1 VLFNGSASQRW
12 LSTAPGLPT
21 THWFQLR
28 CCLQQP
34 LLVLTP
40 NTKLS
45 GSMRLVAHARQSY
58 DVHVELHAPPVA
70 PGMAPQ
76 KVRCNK
82 MQLLVVCGGMF
93 GRLGGIASVAGV
105 RLILGR
111 LYVATWLRGL
121 LPCTGLWHSHHHFC
135 QISACM
141 WSCMRHQWQ
150 QAWHHRR

>member
-1 VLFNGSASQRW
+1 VLFNGTTSQRW

-28 CCLQQP
+28 CVLQQP

-76 KVRCNK
+76 KVRTC
-82 MQLLVVCGGMF
+82 
-93 GRLGGIASVAGV
+93 AV
-105 RLILGR
+105 RL
-111 LYVATWLRGL
+111 L
-121 LPCTGLWHSHHHFC
+121 LCVYDV
-135 QISACM
+135 
-141 WSCMRHQWQ
+141 
-150 QAWHHRR
+150 

>member
-1 VLFNGSASQRW
+1 MHFFILQTPILCHASFLSPHCAAHPCTLHGVACWFDVLFNGSSSQRW

-40 NTKLS
+40 NTQLR

-76 KVRCNK
+76 KVRRA
-82 MQLLVVCGGMF
+82 V
-93 GRLGGIASVAGV
+93 RVAGC
-105 RLILGR
+105 
-111 LYVATWLRGL
+111 L
-121 LPCTGLWHSHHHFC
+121 LNMHHLL
-135 QISACM
+135 
-141 WSCMRHQWQ
+141 
-150 QAWHHRR
+150 

>member
-1 VLFNGSASQRW
+1 LLPFINFRCAAHPCTLHGVACWFDVLFNGTTSQRW

-34 LLVLTP
+34 LVVLTP

-76 KVRCNK
+76 KVRCCRILQNCVGVFVC
-82 MQLLVVCGGMF
+82 LVHQ
-93 GRLGGIASVAGV
+93 RWHTQASK
-105 RLILGR
+105 
-111 LYVATWLRGL
+111 
-121 LPCTGLWHSHHHFC
+121 
-135 QISACM
+135 AC
-141 WSCMRHQWQ
+141 
-150 QAWHHRR
+150 